1 MATYIYKAIDSSGH
15 AAEGS
20 LEADDQSG
28 AIAKLKERKLSPVS
42 LSQAS
47 SKSSK
52 KISELRMNASRLG
65 LKITP
70 SNIGKNSFK
79 NRDVNLMI
87 YSLKNKTN
95 LKEAHFIRDKDEL
108 ILYSPLKLKYSDE
121 YDEIKRKLSSL
132 SPNVLEIIFSNSV
145 IAFIWREKA
154 GIIELEKILKLL
166 KVL

>member
-1 MATYIYKAIDSSGH
+1 MELFIIFVV
-15 AAEGS
+15 
-20 LEADDQSG
+20 
-28 AIAKLKERKLSPVS
+28 VS
-42 LSQAS
+42 FLIGTISFALP

-108 ILYSPLKLKYSDE
+108 ILYSPLKLKYSDG
-121 YDEIKRKLSSL
+121 YDEIKSKLNSL
-132 SPNVLEIIFSNSV
+132 SPHVLEIMFSSSF

-154 GIIELEKILKLL
+154 GKDELEKILNLL
-166 KVL
+166 KVF